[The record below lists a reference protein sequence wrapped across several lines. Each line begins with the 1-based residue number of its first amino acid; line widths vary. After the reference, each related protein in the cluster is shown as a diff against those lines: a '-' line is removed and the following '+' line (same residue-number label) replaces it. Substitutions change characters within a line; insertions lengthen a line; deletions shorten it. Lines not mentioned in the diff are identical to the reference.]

1 MKSSPL
7 NWTCYCL
14 RRRCIGVEKSI
25 ANHCKTTNAYYWLGL
40 IWAAIRCTTGFAT
53 CSDSLIFACACLLSS
68 YTFVSK
74 YTQLLKIYFWCSEAL
89 GIGPSVVFHIRHT
102 EMFCFYCLYCEVVL
116 FVCMLCAIVILFF
129 IAVIICIYGLLHDRW
144 NEKERVHGCAVSDW
158 QGLNLLQ
165 RSRGPSVDRRVCGVC
180 SRWSWEFG
188 ISMTKFPILVCITIL
203 VLSLHSNSF
212 LRLTRRAGYQI
223 TNFHSTI
230 VNTWVLAMSADPN
243 MGKRHCCESLHLE
256 KKDSGLQKL
265 ERKYTN
271 NDKMSYDVQQRFS

>member
-40 IWAAIRCTTGFAT
+40 IWAAIRCIAGFAT

-68 YTFVSK
+68 YTCIEDNIMIDIWVNKTVKYATWCSLAYVEHNWEKSLRLIEFLLLTFVSK

-129 IAVIICIYGLLHDRW
+129 YCCHCMHIWTLAWPVGWKR
-144 NEKERVHGCAVSDW
+144 A
-158 QGLNLLQ
+158 
-165 RSRGPSVDRRVCGVC
+165 RSRLCCKWLARFESEINKV
-180 SRWSWEFG
+180 
-188 ISMTKFPILVCITIL
+188 L
-203 VLSLHSNSF
+203 VLAS
-212 LRLTRRAGYQI
+212 
-223 TNFHSTI
+223 
-230 VNTWVLAMSADPN
+230 
-243 MGKRHCCESLHLE
+243 E
-256 KKDSGLQKL
+256 
-265 ERKYTN
+265 
-271 NDKMSYDVQQRFS
+271 